1 MNPAILLVD
10 DEQSIC
16 SALNRTFRKNNFR
29 VFEANSG
36 EQALELLANNDIDVI
51 VSDQRMPKMTGTEL
65 FSVVKN
71 LYPKVGRI
79 ILSGHSDM
87 QDLQEAINEA
97 EVYRFLPK
105 PWNEEQLLETV
116 KNAIPQAI
124 TISKKSFPLQR
135 QLIRLHQQP
144 TIDDAIQQKKMDLNT
159 SIETSTLLL
168 EEKIYHS
175 SSDGSP
181 LSYLN
186 INWPTFSRFKHESIL
201 DLVDQPEQASALFY
215 WYLNSVIEYVAKSGN
230 DDKSFVVDLFFDDFS
245 RDPALLELLKTL
257 LKKQPKIIF
266 KLSFDSLMHND
277 LTCFLMENY
286 YYDSSVL
293 LDLGERVIDVTEL
306 QDTPIRYLEMNC
318 KNNSINNH
326 LLTEKRLVM
335 LADAKNMDVEII
347 LSNNQLQAQHNYAKS
362 MGFDFF

>member
-10 DEQSIC
+10 DEQSVC

-36 EQALELLANNDIDVI
+36 EQALDLLANNDIDVI
-51 VSDQRMPKMTGTEL
+51 VSDQRMPKMTGTQL

-87 QDLQEAINEA
+87 QDLKEAINEA

-105 PWNEEQLLETV
+105 PWDEVELIETV
-116 KNAIPQAI
+116 SSVIPQAI
-124 TISKKSFPLQR
+124 TISKSSFPLQR
-135 QLIRLHQQP
+135 QLVRTHQQP
-144 TIDDAIQQKKMDLNT
+144 TVDEAIQQKRMDLKS
-159 SIETSTLLL
+159 SIEANALLL
-168 EEKIYHS
+168 KEHYYYS
-175 SSDGSP
+175 SSDGLA

-186 INWPTFSRFKHESIL
+186 ISWPAFSNFKHEYIL
-201 DLVDQPEQASALFY
+201 YLADKPEQARALFY
-215 WYLNSVIEYVAKSGN
+215 WYLRSIIDYAEKDISNN
-230 DDKSFVVDLFFDDFS
+230 RSFVVDLFFDGFAC
-245 RDPALLELLKTL
+245 DPLFLAQLKML
-257 LKKQPKIIF
+257 LKKQPGIIF
-266 KLSFDSLMHND
+266 RLSFESLMHND
-277 LTCFLMENY
+277 FTCFLMENY
-286 YYDSSVL
+286 YYNSSVL

-306 QDTPIRYLEMNC
+306 QDTPIRYLEMNG
-318 KNNSINNH
+318 KNDSINNY

-335 LADAKNMDVEII
+335 LADAKNMGVQMV
-347 LSNNQLQAQHNYAKS
+347 LSNNQLQTQHNYAKS